1 MGFLSECME
10 GATAMLR
17 GHRGRRSMVV
27 QSIEFSKRDFTLVQA
42 KAWLKREGF
51 KYGKVDETPH
61 EYRFR
66 QEDPFEFTVFR
77 SKTLARGVRATVAR

>member
-27 QSIEFSKRDFTLVQA
+27 QSVEISRDKFTLVQA
-42 KAWLKREGF
+42 KTWLKREGF
-51 KYGKVDETPH
+51 KYGKVDITPH

-66 QEDPFEFTVFR
+66 QEDPSEFTVFR
-77 SKTLARGVRATVAR
+77 SKTLANGVRATVAR

>member
-1 MGFLSECME
+1 
-10 GATAMLR
+10 
-17 GHRGRRSMVV
+17 MVV
-27 QSIEFSKRDFTLVQA
+27 QSVEISRDKFTLVQA

-51 KYGKVDETPH
+51 KYGKVDITPH

-66 QEDPFEFTVFR
+66 QEDPAEFSVFR